1 MAAAATAA
9 GKASTK
15 GLEARVMWAVA
26 LVLVLLVLALVLA
39 LVLVLVLIPRQW
51 HRSFIHGMMKPSLQL
66 SQPSTEA
73 PSPRCVIAV
82 RLCGCVCVRIVCVCV
97 SDVPAIACESL
108 IACVLPTC
116 SVGGAEVRSSRREV
130 HGRNRGAAPGLCV
143 VWALHF
149 YADWWCRVYTRT
161 CRRSVMRW
169 RSVRLN

>member
-39 LVLVLVLIPRQW
+39 LVLVLVLIPRQLL
-51 HRSFIHGMMKPSLQL
+51 HTFIHGMMKPSLQL

-82 RLCGCVCVRIVCVCV
+82 RLVWLRVCAYCM
-97 SDVPAIACESL
+97 
-108 IACVLPTC
+108 
-116 SVGGAEVRSSRREV
+116 
-130 HGRNRGAAPGLCV
+130 
-143 VWALHF
+143 
-149 YADWWCRVYTRT
+149 RV
-161 CRRSVMRW
+161 
-169 RSVRLN
+169 